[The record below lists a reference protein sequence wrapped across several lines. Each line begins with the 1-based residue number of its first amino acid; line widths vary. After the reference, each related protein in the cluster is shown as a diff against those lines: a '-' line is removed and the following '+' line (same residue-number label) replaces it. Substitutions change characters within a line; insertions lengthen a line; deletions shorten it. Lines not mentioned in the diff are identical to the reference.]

1 MSAMVVGEP
10 EFGMTPYGSR
20 QVRVTVLDDEGC
32 GYLLSWV
39 ACAPDTGMPECMAFP
54 YADGEVTSF
63 AEAAVSYLGDPAE
76 AVADVIGQLRILVLE
91 GAEG

>member
-10 EFGMTPYGSR
+10 EFRLTPYGSR
-20 QVRVTVLDDEGC
+20 QVRVTVLDDEGA

-54 YADGEVTSF
+54 YADGNVTSC
-63 AEAAVSYLGDPAE
+63 AEAAVSYLSDPAE
-76 AVADVIGQLRILVLE
+76 AIADVIRRLRVLVLE
-91 GAEG
+91 RVEE